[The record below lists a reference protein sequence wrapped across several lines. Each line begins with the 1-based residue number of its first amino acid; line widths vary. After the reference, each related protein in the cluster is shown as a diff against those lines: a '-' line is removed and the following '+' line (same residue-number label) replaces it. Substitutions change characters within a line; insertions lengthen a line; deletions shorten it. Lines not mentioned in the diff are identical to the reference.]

1 MNDRENN
8 ACQYVLHLIEI
19 LKYTPL
25 VQMIQVFVTS
35 FPIAL
40 DEYPILCSVLVSHP
54 VIFMAM
60 LWIHMAGEELK
71 KKMPD
76 HVSEIE
82 QERVKYLTL
91 AHSRLTE

>member
-8 ACQYVLHLIEI
+8 ACQYALHRIEI

-40 DEYPILCSVLVSHP
+40 DEYPILSRFHGHVMDSHGRGG
-54 VIFMAM
+54 IKETY
-60 LWIHMAGEELK
+60 AG
-71 KKMPD
+71 P
-76 HVSEIE
+76 
-82 QERVKYLTL
+82 
-91 AHSRLTE
+91 RLGDRARNI

>member
-1 MNDRENN
+1 MNYKENN

-25 VQMIQVFVTS
+25 VHMIQAFVIS
-35 FPIAL
+35 LPIAL
-40 DEYPILCSVLVSHP
+40 DEYPILCSLLVSQS
-54 VIFMAM
+54 VSFMVM
-60 LWIHMAGEELK
+60 VWIHLAGEELK
-71 KKMPD
+71 KRQPD

-91 AHSRLTE
+91 THSRLTE

>member
-1 MNDRENN
+1 
-8 ACQYVLHLIEI
+8 
-19 LKYTPL
+19 
-25 VQMIQVFVTS
+25 MIQVFVAS

-40 DEYPILCSVLVSHP
+40 DEYPILCSFLVSHP
-54 VIFMAM
+54 VGFMAM

-71 KKMPD
+71 KQMPD

-91 AHSRLTE
+91 THSDF